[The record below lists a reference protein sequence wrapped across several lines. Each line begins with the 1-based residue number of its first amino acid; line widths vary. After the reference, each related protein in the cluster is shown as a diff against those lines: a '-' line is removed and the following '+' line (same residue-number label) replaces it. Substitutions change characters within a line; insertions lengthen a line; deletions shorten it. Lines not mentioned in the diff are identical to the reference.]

1 MLRIFV
7 RLSLAAFVLLA
18 ALLAAPRPSLAG
30 PPLLCH
36 PFDIGEARSLPWDGA
51 AAWWAGQPGYDIKSV
66 TADTTALL
74 TPSVPV
80 LVRMETLRRA
90 ALYASQDPA
99 VARQLLAAFTDRAQ
113 RAAADD
119 PFAPFDAGY
128 LTETFRQIARLGD
141 WSELGARARIAREV
155 VGTADGYALIQRTL
169 SLRPD
174 DPSVEFA
181 AALVA
186 RGTGQPGYGRHA
198 AKARQ
203 GAAKDALLS
212 RNIKQLL

>member
-7 RLSLAAFVLLA
+7 RLSLAALVLLA
-18 ALLAAPRPSLAG
+18 AARPSLAG

-36 PFDIGEARSLPWDGA
+36 PFDIGDARSLPWDGV
-51 AAWWAGQPGYDIKSV
+51 AAWWAGQPGYDVKRV

-74 TPSVPV
+74 TPDVPV

-90 ALYASQDPA
+90 ALYATQDAA

-141 WSELGARARIAREV
+141 WSELGARARIARDA
-155 VGTADGYALIQRTL
+155 VGTADGYALMQRTL

-174 DPSVEFA
+174 DASVEFA

-186 RGTGQPGYGRHA
+186 RGTGQPSYGRHA

-212 RNIKQLL
+212 RNIRQLL